1 MSKNFKQNQTTL
13 RSYYESKYATSRAN
27 LLLTAVFT
35 VINLILLIT
44 NSNTYFLFSAFIPYY
59 ITSLGMLLCGRYPEE
74 YYTDGLEDIIFI
86 NDSFFAVTLTVAVV
100 MVLFYLLA
108 WLLSKKRRVGWLI
121 LSLVFFSLDTILM
134 LLLNGIA
141 LDWIMDIL
149 FHGYV
154 IYFLIIGI
162 NAHFK
167 LKKLPLEEETAT
179 DETILE
185 DGFDQSYPEFPV
197 TDTEDKD
204 ENK

>member
-1 MSKNFKQNQTTL
+1 MSKNFKQNQTSL

-154 IYFLIIGI
+154 IYFLIMGI

-204 ENK
+204 ENE

>member
-1 MSKNFKQNQTTL
+1 MSKNFKQNQTSL

-86 NDSFFAVTLTVAVV
+86 NDSFFAVALTVAVV

-204 ENK
+204 ENE

>member
-1 MSKNFKQNQTTL
+1 MSKNFKQNQTSL

-86 NDSFFAVTLTVAVV
+86 NDSFFAVALTVAVV

-154 IYFLIIGI
+154 IYFLIMGI

-179 DETILE
+179 AETILE

-204 ENK
+204 ENE

>member
-1 MSKNFKQNQTTL
+1 MSKNFKQNQTSL

-179 DETILE
+179 DETVLE

-204 ENK
+204 ENE

>member
-1 MSKNFKQNQTTL
+1 MSKNFKQNQTSL

-204 ENK
+204 ENE

>member
-1 MSKNFKQNQTTL
+1 MSKNFKQNQTSL

-108 WLLSKKRRVGWLI
+108 WLLSKKRRGGWLI

-185 DGFDQSYPEFPV
+185 DGFDQGYPEFPV

-204 ENK
+204 ENE

>member
-1 MSKNFKQNQTTL
+1 MSKNFKQNPTSL
-13 RSYYESKYATSRAN
+13 RGYYESKYATSRAN

-59 ITSLGMLLCGRYPEE
+59 ITSLGMLMCGRYPEE

-204 ENK
+204 ENE

>member
-154 IYFLIIGI
+154 IYFLIMGI

-185 DGFDQSYPEFPV
+185 DGFDQSYPEFSV

-204 ENK
+204 ENE

>member
-185 DGFDQSYPEFPV
+185 DGFDQSYPEFSV

-204 ENK
+204 ENE

>member
-1 MSKNFKQNQTTL
+1 MSKNFKQNQTSL

-154 IYFLIIGI
+154 IYFLIMGI

-185 DGFDQSYPEFPV
+185 DGFDQSYPEFSV

-204 ENK
+204 ENE

>member
-1 MSKNFKQNQTTL
+1 MSKNFKQNQTSL

-59 ITSLGMLLCGRYPEE
+59 ITSLGMLMCGRYPEE

-204 ENK
+204 ENE